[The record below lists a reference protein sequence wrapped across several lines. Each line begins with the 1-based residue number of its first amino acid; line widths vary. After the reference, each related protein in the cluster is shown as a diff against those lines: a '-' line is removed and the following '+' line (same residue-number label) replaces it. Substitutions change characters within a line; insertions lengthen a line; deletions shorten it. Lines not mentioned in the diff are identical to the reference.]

1 MLSCFSPLLQFKE
14 YLYKTTVKLFA
25 EYEIRRRDLEQ
36 KEANIRKRERETE
49 IAEEEKVK
57 KHKEWQKEWEVS
69 RSI

>member
-1 MLSCFSPLLQFKE
+1 M
-14 YLYKTTVKLFA
+14 YKTTVKLFA

-57 KHKEWQKEWEVS
+57 KHKEWQKEWEVNIIYFLS
-69 RSI
+69 F

>member
-1 MLSCFSPLLQFKE
+1 M
-14 YLYKTTVKLFA
+14 YKTTVKLFA

-57 KHKEWQKEWEVS
+57 KHKEWQKEWEVN
-69 RSI
+69 IIYFFLKNI